1 MTTGAEATHAADD
14 TLWLG
19 FSPLPARVLA
29 HEGFDV
35 VEAEDAERAL
45 ELAGAIDGE
54 IVLLVSDVIMGSMTG
69 AELNNIPGT
78 ASLRAINGSAI
89 VTFDS
94 SSSPRIPTEGQLPK
108 SFETSIR
115 KTGM

>member
-1 MTTGAEATHAADD
+1 MAT
-14 TLWLG
+14 
-19 FSPLPARVLA
+19 
-29 HEGFDV
+29 
-35 VEAEDAERAL
+35 
-45 ELAGAIDGE
+45 E
-54 IVLLVSDVIMGSMTG
+54 INTPMNPMSSMASGQTGSMTG